1 MTGTTEEQ
9 WDLHGVSLW
18 VLACALLGN
27 REAAMT
33 AVASAMVDQTDGHD
47 RPGDD
52 PLRAVADLVY
62 QRCYQVMVDTSR
74 SRPALTP
81 SVGRLGQ
88 LSEGQRTAL
97 ALCTYGGHTYRDA
110 ALVLGLRPE
119 VVAALLV
126 SGLHDLVRLG
136 RPV

>member
-1 MTGTTEEQ
+1 MTGTTEQQ

-18 VLACALLGN
+18 MLARALLGN
-27 REAAMT
+27 REAAMN
-33 AVASAMVDQTDGHD
+33 AVSTAMVDQADGDD

-62 QRCYQVMVDTSR
+62 RRCDQVLAETTR
-74 SRPALTP
+74 SMPALTP
-81 SVGRLGQ
+81 SVGRLGE

-119 VVAALLV
+119 MVAALLI
-126 SGLHDLVRLG
+126 SGLHDLLRLG
-136 RPV
+136 HPA

>member
-1 MTGTTEEQ
+1 MTGTMEQQ

-33 AVASAMVDQTDGHD
+33 AIASAMVDQAEGAD
-47 RPGDD
+47 RPADE
-52 PLRAVADLVY
+52 PLRAVAGLVY
-62 QRCYQVMVDTSR
+62 RRCDQVLAETTR
-74 SRPALTP
+74 SMPALTP
-81 SVGRLGQ
+81 SVGRLGE

-119 VVAALLV
+119 VVAALLI

-136 RPV
+136 RPA

>member
-1 MTGTTEEQ
+1 MTRSHEQQ

-33 AVASAMVDQTDGHD
+33 AVAAAMVDRADGHD
-47 RPGDD
+47 APDDD
-52 PLRAVADLVY
+52 PLRVVADLVY
-62 QRCYQVMVDTSR
+62 RRCDEVLVDTSR
-74 SRPALTP
+74 SMPALTP
-81 SVGRLGQ
+81 AVGRLGE

-97 ALCTYGGHTYRDA
+97 ALCTYGGHSYRDA

-126 SGLHDLVRLG
+126 SGLQDLVRLG
-136 RPV
+136 RPA